1 MIDYLYEWVRG
12 IAYYMVLVTV
22 VMQMTAAESYRKYI
36 RLFTGIILVL
46 MILAPVMRI
55 FGINGEE
62 IWMQEEGYEE
72 LAQNVE
78 EKIEELEREISLE
91 MPPEPEGGLAAGG
104 GMDAGVLDG
113 GFAEGQQEKETGR
126 IEVGEIRIGR

>member
-46 MILAPVMRI
+46 MILA
-55 FGINGEE
+55 
-62 IWMQEEGYEE
+62 
-72 LAQNVE
+72 L
-78 EKIEELEREISLE
+78 
-91 MPPEPEGGLAAGG
+91 
-104 GMDAGVLDG
+104 DAGKG
-113 GFAEGQQEKETGR
+113 
-126 IEVGEIRIGR
+126 I

>member
-22 VMQMTAAESYRKYI
+22 IMQMAAAESYRKYI

-78 EKIEELEREISLE
+78 EKIE
-91 MPPEPEGGLAAGG
+91 
-104 GMDAGVLDG
+104 
-113 GFAEGQQEKETGR
+113 
-126 IEVGEIRIGR
+126 

>member
-62 IWMQEEGYEE
+62 IWMQEKGYEE
-72 LAQNVE
+72 LAQNI
-78 EKIEELEREISLE
+78 EKK
-91 MPPEPEGGLAAGG
+91 
-104 GMDAGVLDG
+104 V
-113 GFAEGQQEKETGR
+113 
-126 IEVGEIRIGR
+126 